1 MQSGFGHQFRISAIF
16 ISVFSFLFVNMA
28 EARVGI
34 RDAEIEEIIGS
45 YSAPIF
51 EAAGLL
57 PGNVEINVL
66 GDLELNAFVANG
78 QQLYLNTG
86 IILASKT
93 PNELIGV
100 IAHETGHIAGG
111 HLARGRLAI
120 EQARVPIIVSTL
132 LGIGAAVAGAGDV
145 GAAIIAGGSQVG
157 NRNFLIFSRAQESSS
172 DQAAASYLD
181 ATGQSTNG
189 LLGVLDTLGS
199 QSLLD
204 LSTQNSYARSHP
216 LSRERIAA
224 LQQHVSRSSFTSKID
239 SPALQL
245 RHDRMRAK
253 LSGFLVN
260 PESVLN
266 KYPASD
272 TSIPARYARA
282 AALHRQGNP
291 KMAIAEI
298 NSLIS
303 ELPQDAYFHEVKGQI
318 LYESG
323 QIDGAIKAY
332 RQAVRFAPG
341 QPLIQLALGQ
351 VLVATGKADLIQEG
365 VIALEAGT
373 RVEKE
378 YPSAWHSLA
387 VAYDELGD
395 TGRAQLATAERLA
408 ILGHFD
414 DARIHAERALPKLA
428 HGSPSWLRASDIMS
442 SGKPGKLRG
451 QN

>member
-1 MQSGFGHQFRISAIF
+1 MHSRFRHLFRICAFF
-16 ISVFSFLFVNMA
+16 ICVFSFLPVSDA
-28 EARVGI
+28 QARVGI
-34 RDAEIEEIIGS
+34 RDAEIEELIEI
-45 YSAPIF
+45 YTAPVF

-57 PGNVEINVL
+57 PGNVEVNIL
-66 GDLELNAFVANG
+66 GDLKLNAFVANG

-100 IAHETGHIAGG
+100 IAHEAGHIAGG

-120 EQARVPIIVSTL
+120 DQARIPLIVSTL
-132 LGIGAAVAGAGDV
+132 LGIGAAVAGAGEA
-145 GAAIIAGGSQVG
+145 GAAIIAGGTQIGTG
-157 NRNFLIFSRAQESSS
+157 NYLKFSRAQESAS
-172 DQAAASYLD
+172 DQAAANYLE
-181 ATGQSTNG
+181 ATGQSANG
-189 LLGVLDTLGS
+189 LLEVLGMLGN
-199 QSLLD
+199 QRLLD
-204 LSTQNSYARSHP
+204 RGIENSYALTHP

-224 LQQHVSRSSFTSKID
+224 LQQHVQRSSFTKNVD
-239 SPALQL
+239 SSALQI

-253 LSGFLVN
+253 LSGFLDTPVT
-260 PESVLN
+260 VLR
-266 KYPASD
+266 KYPETN

-282 AALHRQGNP
+282 AAFHRQGNP
-291 KMAIAEI
+291 DRALKEI

-318 LYESG
+318 LYENG
-323 QIDGAIKAY
+323 RVDGAIEAY
-332 RQAVRFAPG
+332 RQAVQYAPG

-351 VLVATGKADLIQEG
+351 VLVATGKPALIQEG

-373 RVEKE
+373 RVEQD

-387 VAYDELGD
+387 VAYDELGE

-408 ILGHFD
+408 ILGFFD
-414 DARIHAERALPKLA
+414 DARIHAERALPRLP